1 MKKSQL
7 NYGNLRLLT
16 VTAWAIALMV
26 FGVGQYFDDTDQYP
40 PLIALTGAT
49 SVLGATTGLFGA
61 IHRAKSAPTG
71 QPAAVTANQSAMLGM
86 VGAAC
91 LIVLTQTTTAPVILQ
106 QAAMGLMV
114 IGMVIFAVTGVLK
127 LMAKTTE
134 TRDSATDKT

>member
-40 PLIALTGAT
+40 PLIALAGAA
-49 SVLGATTGLFGA
+49 SALGAATGLFGA
-61 IHRAKSAPTG
+61 VHRARSAPTG
-71 QPAAVTANQSAMLGM
+71 QPAAVTANESAMLGM

-91 LIVLTQTTTAPVILQ
+91 LIVLTQATNAPVILM
-106 QAAMGLMV
+106 QAAMGLTV
-114 IGMVIFAVTGVLK
+114 IGMAIFAVTGVLK
-127 LMAKTTE
+127 LTTKTNRP
-134 TRDSATDKT
+134 RDSAADKP